1 MAPGTGAISSTSNP
15 NPSPNPNPNPNP
27 NSNPNPNP
35 KPKPNPN
42 QVKLLQD
49 GQELAIKNAELM
61 AQQGVQDKLLTRY
74 MQGLR
79 DGASLSAGQ
88 GMSPPV
94 NAPPWSGA

>member
-1 MAPGTGAISSTSNP
+1 MYDECKNLHHRLSITLSVIPGVGLLC
-15 NPSPNPNPNPNP
+15 
-27 NSNPNPNP
+27 
-35 KPKPNPN
+35 N

>member
-1 MAPGTGAISSTSNP
+1 
-15 NPSPNPNPNPNP
+15 
-27 NSNPNPNP
+27 
-35 KPKPNPN
+35 
-42 QVKLLQD
+42 
-49 GQELAIKNAELM
+49 M